1 MAAFAVAFTGSL
13 PAEGSGTAYQRMSL
27 RWTRFE
33 GAIAISPR
41 TACGRRARDS
51 DGIAGQGLG
60 KSNREPVSPTG
71 LELENATVFLQ
82 PVADHLEALEQYR
95 GAAADL
101 LAGATAAME
110 AAYAMTRR
118 GGAVVVA
125 GLPDPQQKFVIPRS
139 LHSSRT
145 SVWSSAAIWAVVS
158 RSGTSLD
165 SWNSTG
171 ADACR

>member
-1 MAAFAVAFTGSL
+1 
-13 PAEGSGTAYQRMSL
+13 
-27 RWTRFE
+27 
-33 GAIAISPR
+33 
-41 TACGRRARDS
+41 
-51 DGIAGQGLG
+51 
-60 KSNREPVSPTG
+60 
-71 LELENATVFLQ
+71 LENATVFLQ

-145 SVWSSAAIWAVVS
+145 SVRSSAAIWAVVS

-165 SWNSTG
+165 SWDSTG